1 MDEKLQSLFQSRR
14 FWVAA
19 GGVVLVF
26 LLPFEVKLLVTLL
39 LAAWIIGDSIR
50 STKAILL
57 ALTLAVAAPGFA
69 IAGDLHDTC
78 REATVR
84 IRNGNSMGSGTL
96 FRESEEHL
104 YILTNAHVAGT
115 GLGNRVEVEFWKAGH
130 QSRPIEAETVAVAY
144 IPRAYR
150 DIAVVRIDR
159 RALGNYRPPVIPLA
173 GSQDSFNYQNI
184 FSVGC
189 PSGRWPTAFEGFA
202 LRRQANGGD
211 TIHFVPMPAGGRSG
225 SAIFDVNSGEAQII
239 GLIAWRSTDSGG
251 HGLDGRG
258 ETHGYGIAMTHQEVW
273 AGLSGKQTTSSVLLV
288 PPPNAVPLGTKVEP
302 EPDAKQDTKPEV
314 VDGEEN
320 QGESDEVILK
330 YSDPFAIERDV
341 ESIRAQ
347 RLPSGIPATGSDR
360 DIMLLYQDSVTEGP
374 QSSPPAL
381 AYQGSCC
388 QNCGCYLTTAGN
400 CPNGQCPLP
409 QRQQQQPQQYGQDQ
423 GGGGLFPSLPRNREQ
438 GDLNNR
444 LLPRPGERLREL
456 WPLPSVKEI
465 VLWSIIGFF
474 VIYFIGQFFKARLK
488 RFIGDLATNLANT
501 DVEDEPPAPKPRAK
515 PAATRTRK
523 RTAAK

>member
-1 MDEKLQSLFQSRR
+1 MDTKLQTLFQSRR
-14 FWVAA
+14 FWAAA
-19 GGVVLVF
+19 GGVGLVL
-26 LLPFEVKLLVTLL
+26 LLPFEVKLLATIL
-39 LAAWIIGDSIR
+39 LAAWIVGDSIR

-57 ALTLAVAAPGFA
+57 AVTLSLFA
-69 IAGDLHDTC
+69 GVSTASDLHDTC

-104 YILTNAHVAGT
+104 YVLTNAHVAGT
-115 GLGNRVEVEFWKAGH
+115 GLGNRVQVEFWREGH

-150 DIAVVRIDR
+150 DIAVVRVDR
-159 RALGNYRPPVIPLA
+159 RALGGYRPPVIPLA
-173 GSQDSFNYQNI
+173 DSQDSFNYQNI

-225 SAIFDVNSGEAQII
+225 SAIFDVKGGEAQII

-288 PPPNAVPLGTKVEP
+288 PPPDAVPLSTKVDE
-302 EPDAKQDTKPEV
+302 EAKAETNPQV
-314 VDGEEN
+314 ADGEEN

-330 YSDPFAIERDV
+330 YSDPFAIERDA

-360 DIMLLYQDSVTEGP
+360 DIMLLYQDPVAEGP

-381 AYQGSCC
+381 AYAGSCC

-409 QRQQQQPQQYGQDQ
+409 DRRQQPQQQYEQDR
-423 GGGGLFPSLPRNREQ
+423 GGSGLFPSLPRNRNDGE
-438 GDLNNR
+438 LENH
-444 LLPRPGERLREL
+444 LLRRPGERLRDL
-456 WPLPSVKEI
+456 WPFPSVRDI
-465 VLWSIIGFF
+465 VTWSILGFF
-474 VIYFIGQFFKARLK
+474 VFYFIGQFFKAKVK
-488 RFIGDLATNLANT
+488 RFVGDLANNLANT
-501 DVEDEPPAPKPRAK
+501 DVEEEPKPPAPKPQAK
-515 PAATRTRK
+515 PATSRTRK